1 MDLRPLLAQ
10 LSDGLFH
17 SGERLGSDLGLSRA
31 AVWKQVEKLKA
42 MGVEVHSVT
51 GKGYRLPSAL
61 NLLCLEEIQ
70 RSLGADS
77 PQWQQSLCV
86 LFSVDSTNTEVVR
99 RMRHGTDRYIVVA
112 DHQSVGR
119 GRRGRAWVSPLGA
132 NIYMSIGWSF
142 QSGIAALE
150 GLSLVVAVLVVRA
163 LGHCGFHGITL
174 KWPNDVLVDGRKLA
188 GILLEVSGDVGGPCR
203 VVIGIGINVRMPGAA
218 AQQIDQPYTDLAAN
232 FGSKIDRNMI
242 AAAMI
247 LELTRG
253 LEEFERSGFSTFHS
267 QWDDLDT
274 YKGRMVELRAATTV
288 TQGVVQGVDQSG
300 GLILDTGDGVKV
312 MAGGELHTTLRPV
325 TGAAPHDS

>member
-17 SGERLGSDLGLSRA
+17 SGERLGMDLGLSRA

-61 NLLCLEEIQ
+61 ELLCLEEIM
-70 RSLGADS
+70 RSLGSDS
-77 PQWQQSLCV
+77 AQWQQNLCV

-99 RMRHGTDRYIVVA
+99 RMLCGADRYVVVA
-112 DHQSVGR
+112 DHQSLGR
-119 GRRGRAWVSPLGA
+119 GRRGRAWISPLGA

-150 GLSLVVAVLVVRA
+150 GLSLVVGVLVTRA
-163 LGHCGFHGITL
+163 LSRCGFHGATL
-174 KWPNDVLVDGRKLA
+174 KWPNDVLLGGRKLA

-203 VVIGIGINVRMPGAA
+203 VVIGIGMNVRMPVAA
-218 AQQIDQPYTDLAAN
+218 AQEIDQPYTDLAAN
-232 FGSKIDRNMI
+232 FGPRIDRNMI

-247 LELTRG
+247 RELTQG

-267 QWDDLDT
+267 QWEELDT
-274 YKGRMVELRAATTV
+274 YKGEMVELRAATSV
-288 TQGVVQGVDQSG
+288 TRGVVRGVDHSG
-300 GLILDTGDGVKV
+300 GLILDTEEGVKI

-325 TGAAPHDS
+325 TAQAHHDS